1 MYEVL
6 GCLAQGNTW
15 ECAALEV
22 NRRRQ
27 ASLQHAWHTS
37 RWRLI

>member
-22 NRRRQ
+22 NRQRQ
-27 ASLQHAWHTS
+27 ASPAACLAH
-37 RWRLI
+37 